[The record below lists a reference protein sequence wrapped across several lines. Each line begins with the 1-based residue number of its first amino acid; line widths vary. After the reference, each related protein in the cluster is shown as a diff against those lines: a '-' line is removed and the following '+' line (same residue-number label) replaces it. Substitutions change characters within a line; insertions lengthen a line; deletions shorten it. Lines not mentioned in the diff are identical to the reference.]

1 MADSSF
7 PRFAPRAR
15 STSLPSSNRQAPF
28 TREAAG
34 GSPVRTS
41 LPSAGMR
48 LEGGVCGQRC
58 GHGPAART
66 ESAQGTPAE
75 PPPQPCRHC
84 HSRSSSLTTPRP
96 PPPYG
101 PGRSLRELG
110 EDVTGSGGE
119 NAHRGRE
126 PPAAAPARSG
136 GSGHAKQVLPRAG
149 PGPPLTCGHDF
160 ALLPLQRLRGA
171 EEAPQQGALQSQHG
185 PAFWARRPGPP
196 RWRPR
201 PPRPQSCPR
210 EPSAHVRA
218 AAAGSRHDSGARH
231 AGRARGPRPA
241 GGVRGARAP
250 PWPGR
255 ALRPPGSGAEP
266 QATAWEGARVGSDTR
281 TYPYRGCLGDSLW
294 RITEGGRLE
303 GNTLGQLVQPPSSYP
318 PAQAGSYQNTWHRI
332 AFRPF

>member
-136 GSGHAKQVLPRAG
+136 GSGHAKQVGTFPAPGRDLPSPAATTSPCFHSRDSAALRKPLSRARSRASMVPRSGPAARARLAGGRDPRAHRAARASPQPMCGQRPQGAAMTAARGTPGGRAG
-149 PGPPLTCGHDF
+149 P
-160 ALLPLQRLRGA
+160 
-171 EEAPQQGALQSQHG
+171 
-185 PAFWARRPGPP
+185 
-196 RWRPR
+196 
-201 PPRPQSCPR
+201 
-210 EPSAHVRA
+210 
-218 AAAGSRHDSGARH
+218 
-231 AGRARGPRPA
+231 
-241 GGVRGARAP
+241 AP
-250 PWPGR
+250 P
-255 ALRPPGSGAEP
+255 AA
-266 QATAWEGARVGSDTR
+266 
-281 TYPYRGCLGDSLW
+281 
-294 RITEGGRLE
+294 
-303 GNTLGQLVQPPSSYP
+303 
-318 PAQAGSYQNTWHRI
+318 
-332 AFRPF
+332 